1 MEGPLGHFVLLM
13 SAGWMD
19 GWMDVCRHGCL
30 EGGSLWDECLEEVRI
45 MTAAPAIELDKPKT
59 LRVLV
64 NGNAGSSLE
73 AANS

>member
-1 MEGPLGHFVLLM
+1 
-13 SAGWMD
+13 
-19 GWMDVCRHGCL
+19 MDVCRHGCL

-45 MTAAPAIELDKPKT
+45 TTSPAIELDKPKT
-59 LRVLV
+59 LWVLV